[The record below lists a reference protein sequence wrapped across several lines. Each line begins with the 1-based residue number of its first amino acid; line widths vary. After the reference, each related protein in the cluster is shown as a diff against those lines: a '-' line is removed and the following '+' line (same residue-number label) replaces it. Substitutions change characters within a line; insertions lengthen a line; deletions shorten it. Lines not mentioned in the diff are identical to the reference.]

1 MKILLINYEFPPVGG
16 GAGNATQNLAREF
29 INLGNEVMVVTS
41 SFSGLPSD
49 EIIDGYRVVRIPTK
63 REYLSQCS
71 PSELPLFCW
80 SAFIHLPK
88 IIKKWRPDKTIA
100 FFSIPSGIIAYYLK
114 LIYKIPYIVS
124 LRGADVP
131 GFWKDRMKFLHWLT
145 LPINKLIW
153 KKAERVVANSHGLKE
168 IAEQTAKKIG
178 VKIDVI
184 PNGVDTN
191 IFKPAFG
198 IAKSHKK
205 FKILFV
211 GRLTTQKRVDILIRA
226 LNIFIDKNLNFRDKI
241 VCEIV
246 GDGPT
251 DQELRDL
258 VKEFDLEDIIDFSGW
273 MDRKDLSAKYQSA
286 DVLVLSSDDE
296 GMPNV
301 ILEAMASGLPVIAT
315 RIAGNEELIKNNQ
328 NGYLISREES
338 VVLAEYLYNL
348 IINRDLLEDFGRQSL
363 ELVKSYSWRD
373 ISRRYLNN

>member
-1 MKILLINYEFPPVGG
+1 M
-16 GAGNATQNLAREF
+16 
-29 INLGNEVMVVTS
+29 
-41 SFSGLPSD
+41 
-49 EIIDGYRVVRIPTK
+49 
-63 REYLSQCS
+63 
-71 PSELPLFCW
+71 
-80 SAFIHLPK
+80 
-88 IIKKWRPDKTIA
+88 
-100 FFSIPSGIIAYYLK
+100 
-114 LIYKIPYIVS
+114 
-124 LRGADVP
+124 
-131 GFWKDRMKFLHWLT
+131 
-145 LPINKLIW
+145 
-153 KKAERVVANSHGLKE
+153 
-168 IAEQTAKKIG
+168 
-178 VKIDVI
+178 
-184 PNGVDTN
+184 
-191 IFKPAFG
+191 
-198 IAKSHKK
+198 
-205 FKILFV
+205 
-211 GRLTTQKRVDILIRA
+211 DILIRA

>member
-168 IAEQTAKKIG
+168 IAEQIKSIG
-178 VKIDVI
+178 
-184 PNGVDTN
+184 
-191 IFKPAFG
+191 
-198 IAKSHKK
+198 S
-205 FKILFV
+205 
-211 GRLTTQKRVDILIRA
+211 KR
-226 LNIFIDKNLNFRDKI
+226 
-241 VCEIV
+241 C
-246 GDGPT
+246 
-251 DQELRDL
+251 
-258 VKEFDLEDIIDFSGW
+258 II
-273 MDRKDLSAKYQSA
+273 
-286 DVLVLSSDDE
+286 SSDLGQLKSPNPSDGIQKFTELLLKE
-296 GMPNV
+296 GLSEKD
-301 ILEAMASGLPVIAT
+301 I
-315 RIAGNEELIKNNQ
+315 RIMGEVNPRELISIPKIYKENN
-328 NGYLISREES
+328 
-338 VVLAEYLYNL
+338 
-348 IINRDLLEDFGRQSL
+348 
-363 ELVKSYSWRD
+363 
-373 ISRRYLNN
+373 